1 MKKMKEEIKDIIE
14 KYSKGKLSFKEHID
28 LADQLSGKHSTYT
41 EEILYSDW
49 KSQMASETI
58 IDRNL
63 NAILDKV
70 HHRIRLNESKK
81 PIQFNFSQ
89 SFQRVAAFLI
99 FPLLLSFLAYLYLY
113 PFQNIVSNS
122 YAEIH
127 CPMGVR
133 SKFVLPDGSTGY
145 LNSGSILKY
154 PVSFTHERKVE
165 LIGEAFFEV
174 VHNKEI
180 PFHVNTRNLDIKVLG
195 TTFNVIANKDEQTE
209 EIVLQTGSVNISSKD
224 GNQLAILKPNEELTL
239 DIDKRTYSK
248 NTVEASQY
256 IGWKEGKLIFR
267 NENMKQMARRI
278 SRWYNVDVVVD
289 DLLLNYTFHATF
301 IDEPLDEVLKLLS
314 ITTPISY
321 KEDKR
326 ESSTDGVYKKR
337 KIYLEINRSKI
348 NQFR

>member
-1 MKKMKEEIKDIIE
+1 MKEELKDIIQN
-14 KYSKGKLSFKEHID
+14 YSEGKISLKEHID
-28 LADQLSGKHSTYT
+28 LADQLSGKHGSYT

-49 KSQMASETI
+49 KSQLASETI

-63 NAILDKV
+63 DTILDKV

-81 PIQFNFSQ
+81 PTQINWIQT
-89 SFQRVAAFLI
+89 FQRVAAILI
-99 FPLLLSFLAYLYLY
+99 FPLLLSLAYLYLY
-113 PFQNIVSNS
+113 PAQEIESNS
-122 YAEIH
+122 YAEIY

-133 SKFVLPDGSTGY
+133 SKFILPDGSTGY

-165 LIGEAFFEV
+165 LIGEAFFDV

-180 PFHVNTRNLDIKVLG
+180 PFHVKTQNLDIKVLG
-195 TTFNVIANKDEQTE
+195 TTFNVIANTDEETE
-209 EIVLQTGSVNISSKD
+209 EIVLQTGQVDISSKD

-239 DIDKRTYSK
+239 DINKRTYSK
-248 NTVEASQY
+248 STVEASQY
-256 IGWKEGKLIFR
+256 TSWKEGKLIFR
-267 NENMKQMARRI
+267 NENMQQMARRI

-321 KEDKR
+321 REEKR
-326 ESSTDGVYKKR
+326 ESHKDGVYQKR
-337 KIYLEINRSKI
+337 KIYLGINRSKI

>member
-14 KYSKGKLSFKEHID
+14 KYSKGKLSFKEYID

-49 KSQMASETI
+49 KSQLASETI

-70 HHRIRLNESKK
+70 HHRIRLNESRK
-81 PIQFNFSQ
+81 PIQINLIH

-99 FPLLLSFLAYLYLY
+99 FPLLLSLAYLYLY
-113 PFQNIVSNS
+113 PAQEIASNS
-122 YAEIH
+122 YAEIY

-133 SKFVLPDGSTGY
+133 SKFMLPDGSTGY

-154 PVSFTHERKVE
+154 PVSFKHERKVE
-165 LIGEAFFEV
+165 LIGEAYFDV

-180 PFHVNTRNLDIKVLG
+180 PFHVKTQNLDIKVLG
-195 TTFNVIANKDEQTE
+195 TTFNVVANTDEETE
-209 EIVLQTGSVNISSKD
+209 EIVLQTGEIDISSKD

-248 NTVEASQY
+248 STVEASQY
-256 IGWKEGKLIFR
+256 TAWKEGKLIFR
-267 NENMKQMARRI
+267 NENMQQMARRI

-289 DLLLNYTFHATF
+289 DLLLDYTFHATF

-321 KEDKR
+321 KEEKR
-326 ESSTDGVYKKR
+326 ENSKEGVFQKR
-337 KIYLEINRSKI
+337 KIYLGINRSKI